1 VLHTL
6 EHQPRQLL
14 TTLSFKIGLQDD
26 GALVDALITF
36 TVRHNESA
44 ALPATALAIAEVF
57 DRTID
62 DRDSTPA
69 PYTDETSLYKD
80 VIKALQLLDD
90 DPDLQVELRDQY
102 CVLSHYK
109 LLQELFEFSDRTT
122 FEAQ

>member
-26 GALVDALITF
+26 GALVYALITF
-36 TVRHNESA
+36 TVRHNEST
-44 ALPATALAIAEVF
+44 ALPATAHTIAVVF

-62 DRDSTPA
+62 DRNSTPA
-69 PYTDETSLYKD
+69 PYTDETSLYND

-90 DPDLQVELRDQY
+90 DPDLQVELRDQHHAS
-102 CVLSHYK
+102 VHYK
-109 LLQELFEFSDRTT
+109 MLRELFRFSERTDI
-122 FEAQ
+122 EAQ